1 MADPSE
7 TTQVSREPASENAE
21 KLLGAVRALAS
32 QVEGLQSELQALRQE
47 ARGLPAGNGE
57 RPGWDEAHHPVVRES
72 PTWVRSVD
80 SPGSRGLA
88 VPWLLLEIL
97 FLVAVAV
104 LAAVAGLDAL
114 AIAGV
119 MAAAWLL
126 VAVAEWT
133 AARNSLRERVLVFGA
148 SAPQSG
154 IPDDPSW
161 FAATREDT
169 ALEVATDARTAT
181 RLPPPQPE

>member
-7 TTQVSREPASENAE
+7 TTQVSREPAAE
-21 KLLGAVRALAS
+21 DAEELLGAVRSLTS
-32 QVEGLQSELQALRQE
+32 QMGGLQAEVQALRRE
-47 ARGLPAGNGE
+47 AGSLPAENGE
-57 RPGWDEAHHPVVRES
+57 RPGWDEGRPVVRES
-72 PTWVRSVD
+72 PAWVRSVD

-114 AIAGV
+114 VIAGV
-119 MAAAWLL
+119 MVVAWLL
-126 VAVAEWT
+126 VAVAEW
-133 AARNSLRERVLVFGA
+133 AATRNSLRERALVYGG
-148 SAPQSG
+148 SAPQTG
-154 IPDDPSW
+154 VPDDPSW
-161 FAATREDT
+161 FAASREET
-169 ALEVATDARTAT
+169 ALDLPVDDRAST